1 MRFKIG
7 DIIYCPERKLY
18 GEVIQTTTQTMCGIA
33 THFTILVQFPE
44 SRVSFSIQNQIKLE
58 KHDSY
63 LKENVMIE
71 FANYCIGEGFTS
83 NATKR
88 DLVMFLNRKQG
99 KS

>member
-1 MRFKIG
+1 MRFKTG

-18 GEVIQTTTQTMCGIA
+18 GEAIQVITKTICGIK
-33 THFTILVQFPE
+33 TNPVILVQFPE
-44 SRVSFSIQNQIKLE
+44 SRVSYPFENQSKLE
-58 KHDSY
+58 RYSIFSDNK
-63 LKENVMIE
+63 MIE